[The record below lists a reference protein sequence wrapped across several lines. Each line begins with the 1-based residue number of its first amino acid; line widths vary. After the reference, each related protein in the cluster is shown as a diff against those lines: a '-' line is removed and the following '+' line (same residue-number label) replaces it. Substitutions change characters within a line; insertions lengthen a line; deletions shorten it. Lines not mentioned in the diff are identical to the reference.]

1 MMFLIRVLFWLT
13 IVFSAIF
20 SSPKMLVSDSL
31 ETSGRQMRGTA
42 SSDHAAKGAAETDRP
57 RSPSQLGNRDELAG
71 DKRLLDKAVRA
82 LVTESPD
89 ALIEFC
95 RNHRET
101 CTSTG
106 SSLSHLLEIG
116 AQAQRH

>member
-20 SSPKMLVSDSL
+20 PSPKTLISGSVVNPGRQ
-31 ETSGRQMRGTA
+31 TSGTA
-42 SSDHAAKGAAETDRP
+42 PSEHVTKGAAETVQP
-57 RSPSQLGNRDELAG
+57 HSPSQQSNRDELAG

-106 SSLSHLLEIG
+106 ASLSHLLEIG
-116 AQAQRH
+116 AQAERH